1 MLLIVSIFTVETALM
16 FLFKTY
22 FPSLNTTTV
31 IFIDSFSLIIIIS
44 PVFYFILYRL
54 KKNEQETEKNTRLL
68 EESNYTKDKLF
79 SIIAHDLRGPISALE
94 GLLKLLNTGD
104 IKESE
109 FRRFIP
115 KLKNDVNSI
124 SFTLNNLL
132 SWGQSQMKEATTNPI
147 NVDLNDLVE
156 SNINLLREIANAKMI
171 TMDNLI
177 VNRATI
183 WADQNQID
191 IVIRN
196 LLSNALKFTPN
207 NGHIAIGFKDNDDFL
222 EVYVKDS
229 GIGMDSIV
237 QEKILLKNTTITTY
251 GTNNEKGTGLGL
263 SLCKEM
269 VTQNGGTLWVKSGIN
284 EGSTF
289 YFTVPKGKK

>member
-1 MLLIVSIFTVETALM
+1 MMKKQYLIHKLILLLTVSIFTVETALM

-22 FPSLNTTTV
+22 FPLLNTTTV

-115 KLKNDVNSI
+115 KLKNDVNS
-124 SFTLNNLL
+124 
-132 SWGQSQMKEATTNPI
+132 
-147 NVDLNDLVE
+147 
-156 SNINLLREIANAKMI
+156 
-171 TMDNLI
+171 
-177 VNRATI
+177 
-183 WADQNQID
+183 
-191 IVIRN
+191 
-196 LLSNALKFTPN
+196 
-207 NGHIAIGFKDNDDFL
+207 
-222 EVYVKDS
+222 
-229 GIGMDSIV
+229 
-237 QEKILLKNTTITTY
+237 
-251 GTNNEKGTGLGL
+251 
-263 SLCKEM
+263 
-269 VTQNGGTLWVKSGIN
+269 
-284 EGSTF
+284 
-289 YFTVPKGKK
+289 